1 VDVHYIC
8 LGMKRILAPVVCLLF
23 AVVLLAPS
31 LVLLQFKVDQSRIA
45 RELCVQRDLMEDM
58 RSCHGECQL
67 SKRFKALEEES
78 QAGFPSERVQVRY
91 EPVVDFASVP
101 KAIIAQVSDLLL
113 PEPVFLLSDGF
124 GAGVEHVP
132 RG

>member
-1 VDVHYIC
+1 
-8 LGMKRILAPVVCLLF
+8 MERILAPVVSLLF

-31 LVLLQFKVDQSRIA
+31 LVLLQFKIDQSRIA

-91 EPVVDFASVP
+91 EPVVDIAPAPRS
-101 KAIIAQVSDLLL
+101 IIAQVTDLVL
-113 PEPVFLLSDGF
+113 PDPVFHLSDGF
-124 GAGVEHVP
+124 GACVEHVP

>member
-101 KAIIAQVSDLLL
+101 KAIIAQVTDLLL
-113 PEPVFLLSDGF
+113 PEPVFHLSDGF